1 MPPLSPRQRRP
12 ADQPLRCC
20 YVGGL
25 CLHKGYHVLQAALL
39 QAQPAAPGL
48 ELTVLDGSLENDQG
62 YRLQWGSTPVE
73 VRPGLPM
80 QAMADF
86 YGQHDVLIA
95 PSIWPESYGLVS
107 REALSAGLWV
117 VASDAGAMA
126 EPIRH
131 GHNGHRVPAGDAKA
145 LAAVLEQL
153 AADHPTPQP
162 LIAFSGER
170 PPLHQELDQLYR
182 SLLNA

>member
-1 MPPLSPRQRRP
+1 
-12 ADQPLRCC
+12 
-20 YVGGL
+20 
-25 CLHKGYHVLQAALL
+25 
-39 QAQPAAPGL
+39 
-48 ELTVLDGSLENDQG
+48 
-62 YRLQWGSTPVE
+62 
-73 VRPGLPM
+73 M

-126 EPIRH
+126 DPIRH
-131 GHNGHRVPAGDAKA
+131 GHNGHRVPAGDAEA

-162 LIAFSGER
+162 LIAFGSER

-182 SLLNA
+182 GLLKA

>member
-1 MPPLSPRQRRP
+1 MCIRDR
-12 ADQPLRCC
+12 
-20 YVGGL
+20 
-25 CLHKGYHVLQAALL
+25 HKGYHVLQAALL
-39 QAQPAAPGL
+39 KAQPAAPGL

-62 YRLQWGSTPVE
+62 YCLEWGSTPVE

-131 GHNGHRVPAGDAKA
+131 NQNGHRVAAGDAQA